1 MGAMQTEWT
10 VECGA
15 DDAVLVVPWN
25 SPPDSAGISAFVD
38 LSANPT
44 AIGAIPEA
52 EAHPPL
58 MQALRALNAARSP
71 VFTAKCDAWEMSKDE
86 IAQFRLDLG
95 MGAGFDDSEDGVD
108 GNSVESEADTLNFGF
123 ASYIDC
129 ICRDRALFASF
140 PRHEHLLR
148 GITRMAARLDH
159 PHAALECVLRPAFVH
174 LEAPQQGYAVS
185 VYVKALGES
194 PQRASKLWAATLAD
208 IAALLRRDDVVR

>member
-1 MGAMQTEWT
+1 MQTEWT

-15 DDAVLVVPWN
+15 EDAVLVVPWN
-25 SPPDSAGISAFVD
+25 SSPDLAGISAFID
-38 LSANPT
+38 LRANPA
-44 AIGAIPEA
+44 AIDAIPEA

-71 VFTAKCDAWEMSKDE
+71 VFTAKCDAWQMSKDE
-86 IAQFRLDLG
+86 IAQLRLDLG
-95 MGAGFDDSEDGVD
+95 IGTAFDDSEEGVD
-108 GNSVESEADTLNFGF
+108 GNSVESETDALAFGF

-148 GITRMAARLDH
+148 GITRMASRLDH
-159 PHAALECVLRPAFVH
+159 PHALLECVLRPAFVH

-194 PQRASKLWAATLAD
+194 PQRASRQWAGALAD
-208 IAALLRRDDVVR
+208 IAALLRRDDLVR